1 MALLVMFVFFFFFFN
16 DTATT
21 EIYTLSLHDALPI
34 SWEKSRRG
42 SAARPAGR
50 SAPAC
55 RGCRRG
61 RCRRSCRVLGQPR
74 GRCGERL
81 EALPHQLHSGVH
93 RAVPCEPAGAQVFDA
108 RGPHFRHG
116 GDPTRDARA
125 LVERQGERGTQPVRA
140 PARDGD
146 RIAHRRDPGGVAR
159 GFGRRRERVQ
169 VRDQEAQVRADAAS
183 LVVVE
188 QVHAHKKTP
197 AVGETVGV
205 ISHEGGSGRTPSPA
219 AKIPEPSPA
228 LYRLL
233 PPIFYPMPRLAI
245 AQIRPSKG
253 DYAANLQKIGGV
265 LAQIAKPDPP
275 LHLVIFPATVTS
287 GYFVEGGVP
296 DVAVTAGTV
305 FRDLTWEHE
314 AASAPPIDVAV
325 GFYEVF
331 QNHFYNS
338 CLYASLGNA
347 PSDSASPRNASSGHA
362 SPGIRHVHRKVFLPT
377 YGVFDEERFVERGR
391 DIQAF
396 DTRFGRVAMLI
407 CEDAWHSITGTIAAL
422 QGAQLVIVPSASPAR
437 GTGMDEEGTRLP
449 TSVVRWERILKGIA
463 AEPGVWVAFASLVG
477 FEGGKGFPGGSV
489 LVSPGGEIVLRGPLF
504 EEAVLTYDLDFE
516 ELTRAR
522 AESPLLANL
531 EGNLPL
537 LIKNLGKGERGKGKG
552 KARAAE
558 FDPAT
563 NGASVKSAI
572 RNPQSAIHLVGKGV
586 EEGDPLAID
595 PDLARRWLTS
605 FLKDEV
611 VRRRGFTKGIV
622 GLSGGVDSSL
632 TAFLAV
638 EALGKQ
644 NVIAVRMPYKTSSPE
659 SLQHAQLVIDQL
671 GIEALTIDIS
681 AAVDG
686 YLSQVETNGAADPT
700 RRGNVMARERMIV
713 LFDLSA
719 KYKALPIGTSNK
731 SERLLG
737 YFTWHADDTPPVNP
751 LGDLFKTQVRALA
764 RHVGVPDVILRKPP
778 TPDLVPGQT
787 TEGDYG
793 ISYDK
798 VDRIL
803 YYLIRGMKPEDIVSR
818 GFTREEV
825 DKVERR
831 LESTHWKRRLPT
843 VAVMSQTAIGE
854 FYLRPVDY

>member
-1 MALLVMFVFFFFFFN
+1 
-16 DTATT
+16 
-21 EIYTLSLHDALPI
+21 
-34 SWEKSRRG
+34 
-42 SAARPAGR
+42 
-50 SAPAC
+50 
-55 RGCRRG
+55 
-61 RCRRSCRVLGQPR
+61 
-74 GRCGERL
+74 
-81 EALPHQLHSGVH
+81 
-93 RAVPCEPAGAQVFDA
+93 
-108 RGPHFRHG
+108 
-116 GDPTRDARA
+116 
-125 LVERQGERGTQPVRA
+125 
-140 PARDGD
+140 
-146 RIAHRRDPGGVAR
+146 
-159 GFGRRRERVQ
+159 
-169 VRDQEAQVRADAAS
+169 
-183 LVVVE
+183 
-188 QVHAHKKTP
+188 
-197 AVGETVGV
+197 
-205 ISHEGGSGRTPSPA
+205 
-219 AKIPEPSPA
+219 
-228 LYRLL
+228 
-233 PPIFYPMPRLAI
+233 MPRLAV

-253 DYAANLQKIGGV
+253 EYAANLQKIGGV
-265 LAQIAKPDPP
+265 LAQLAKLDPP
-275 LHLVIFPATVTS
+275 VDLVIFPETATS
-287 GYFVEGGVP
+287 GYFVEGGVR
-296 DVAVTAGTV
+296 DVAVTAGTL
-305 FRDLTWEHE
+305 FRDLTIEHE
-314 AASAPPIDVAV
+314 AAGAPPLDVAV

-347 PSDSASPRNASSGHA
+347 SPENASSR
-362 SPGIRHVHRKVFLPT
+362 ILHVHRKVFLPT

-396 DTRFGRVAMLI
+396 DTRFGRVAILI

-422 QGAQLVIVPSASPAR
+422 QGAQLLIVPSASPAR
-437 GTGMDEEGTRLP
+437 GTGRDEEGSRLP
-449 TSVVRWERILKGIA
+449 ASVVRWERILKGIA
-463 AEPGVWVAFASLVG
+463 DEHGLWVVFASLVG

-489 LVSPGGEIVLRGPLF
+489 IVSPGGDIVLRGPLF
-504 EEAVLTYDLDFE
+504 EEAVLTYDLDFD

-522 AESPLLANL
+522 AESPLLADL
-531 EGNLPL
+531 EVNLPHL
-537 LIKNLGKGERGKGKG
+537 VKNLGKGETGKGKR

-563 NGASVKSAI
+563 NGASLKSAI
-572 RNPQSAIHLVGKGV
+572 RNPQSAIHVVGRGV

-595 PDLARRWLTS
+595 PDLARRWLVS

-611 VRRRGFTKGIV
+611 VRRRGFTQGIV

-638 EALGKQ
+638 EALGKE

-659 SLQHAQLVIDQL
+659 SLQHAQLIIDQL
-671 GIEALTIDIS
+671 GIQALSIDIT

-686 YLSQVETNGAADPT
+686 YLSQVEQNGAADPT

-803 YYLIRGMKPEDIVSR
+803 YFLIRGMKPEEIVAR